1 MKKASGE
8 IGQSEHN
15 IQLGNGW
22 YKSQFHDKGLQ
33 PFLPAIYDALP

>member
-1 MKKASGE
+1 MKTASGE

-22 YKSQFHDKGLQ
+22 YKSQFRHKGLQ
-33 PFLPAIYDALP
+33 PFRPAIYDALP

>member
-8 IGQSEHN
+8 IGQSEHI

-22 YKSQFHDKGLQ
+22 YKSQYRDKGLQ